1 MPASCSH
8 SAPKSRSRCCTLA
21 AICAKTTQNASRA
34 SRAARPSRRAA
45 RTYAVVGTCAGLR
58 AGTLPSTLRCPRL
71 HSAGVL
77 RARCFIALCCI
88 RMPPASPR
96 ARRRRTRRWGATG
109 SDRPDRPQASSAHD
123 RPNPTVSFHQH
134 RIQPHHQRGTPNQ
147 GWAASSQGR
156 THGLMSSTGVLW
168 RISIAENSSSPG
180 SAEQCSA
187 MPSCATT
194 RCSSA
199 ARSGAEHCR
208 LRSAAQRSAARS
220 VASQMMTVGRNT
232 VQLDERE
239 AYRVRPVGRARR
251 KHPNL
256 QS

>member
-1 MPASCSH
+1 MQASRSH
-8 SAPKSRSRCCTLA
+8 SAPKSRSRRCTLA
-21 AICAKTTQNASRA
+21 AICAKTPQTKRLSCLSCGATESASG
-34 SRAARPSRRAA
+34 
-45 RTYAVVGTCAGLR
+45 TYL
-58 AGTLPSTLRCPRL
+58 
-71 HSAGVL
+71 
-77 RARCFIALCCI
+77 
-88 RMPPASPR
+88 
-96 ARRRRTRRWGATG
+96 RRRRYVRRFALLVRCLARCAARGSTPRACYERGALSRYAASHAACFAASASQAHTRVGPTG
-109 SDRPDRPQASSAHD
+109 PTGRKASHAHD
-123 RPNPTVSFHQH
+123 RPNPTVSLHQH
-134 RIQPHHQRGTPNQ
+134 CIQPPRQRGTPNQ